1 MVPICKRQWLQTLRP
16 HLPWQAGAHCECTG
30 LWQLG
35 QEISKLS
42 SSIKMLHTWQC
53 HMAIAIGP
61 AYNVEAKASCQELQ
75 DGVHTEVWKR
85 EKFMQTGK
93 AEEYIEIKNMR
104 ALVSAGG

>member
-1 MVPICKRQWLQTLRP
+1 
-16 HLPWQAGAHCECTG
+16 
-30 LWQLG
+30 
-35 QEISKLS
+35 
-42 SSIKMLHTWQC
+42 
-53 HMAIAIGP
+53 MAIAIGP

-93 AEEYIEIKNMR
+93 AEEYIEIKNTR